1 MRILFV
7 GTVEFSRH
15 CLEQILAA
23 GGHVV
28 GVLTLAPD
36 HARFHGDYADLSPVA
51 AAHDIPLYRI
61 RNINDPDVLALVY
74 SLRPDVVLVFGW
86 SQLLGS
92 ELLGIAP
99 CIGTHP
105 ALLPRNRGRHP
116 ITWALVEGLE
126 ESGLTFF
133 WLDDGADSGD
143 IAWQRAFPIAEDDDA
158 ASVYRK
164 IEGLAEEAIRELIPQ
179 LQNGTA
185 PRRPQNDAEATYWRR
200 RTEADRWI
208 DWRLPS
214 KRIYNLVRGL
224 SRPYVGALTR
234 RGDQDVIVWQARL
247 QPVETDAPVGEE
259 PGTVV
264 IASDGVRVR
273 TGDGYL
279 AVLEIDPQGIL
290 RMGDVLGRPG

>member
-1 MRILFV
+1 MRIVFV

-15 CLEQILAA
+15 CLEQIIAA
-23 GGHVV
+23 GGQVV

-36 HARFHGDYADLSPVA
+36 RGRFHGDYADLSPVA
-51 AAHDIPLYRI
+51 AAGGIPVHRI
-61 RNINDPDVLALVY
+61 RNINDPDVLALVR
-74 SLRPDVVLVFGW
+74 SLRPDVILVFGW

-92 ELLGIAP
+92 ELLEIAP

-143 IAWQRAFPIAEDDDA
+143 ILWQRAFPIAEEDDA
-158 ASVYRK
+158 AIVYRK
-164 IEGLAEEAIRELIPQ
+164 IEGLAEEAIREFLPQ
-179 LQNGTA
+179 LETGTA
-185 PRRPQNDAEATYWRR
+185 PRHPQSDDEATYWRR

-224 SRPYVGALTR
+224 ARPYVGALTS
-234 RGDQDVIVWQARL
+234 RGGKDVIVWQARL
-247 QPVETDAPVGEE
+247 QPPEMDAPVGVE

-264 IASDGVRVR
+264 DDGDGLRVR

-279 AVLEIDPQGIL
+279 TVLELDPQGIV
-290 RMGDVLGRPG
+290 RIGDVLGRPA

>member
-1 MRILFV
+1 VRRILFV
-7 GTVEFSRH
+7 GAVEFSRH
-15 CLEQILAA
+15 CLEHVFAA
-23 GGHVV
+23 GGEVV

-36 HARFHGDYADLSPVA
+36 HARFHGDYADLAPVA
-51 AAHDIPLYRI
+51 AAHGVPLHRI
-61 RNINDPDVLALVY
+61 RNINDPDVLAIAR

-86 SQLLGS
+86 SQLLRS
-92 ELLGIAP
+92 EFLEIAP
-99 CIGTHP
+99 CIGSHP

-133 WLDDGADSGD
+133 WLDAGADSGD
-143 IAWQRAFPIAEDDDA
+143 IVWQRAFPITEDDDA

-164 IEGLAEEAIRELIPQ
+164 IEGLAANAIRDLIPQ
-179 LQNGTA
+179 LQTGTA
-185 PRRPQNDAEATYWRR
+185 PRRAQNDAEATYWRR

-214 KRIYNLVRGL
+214 RSVYNLVRGL

-234 RGDQDVIVWQARL
+234 RGDQDVIVWQAGL
-247 QPVETDAPVGEE
+247 QSKTDAPLDVE

-264 IASDGVRVR
+264 VDGDGVRVR

-279 AVLEIDPQGIL
+279 AVLELDPPGIV
-290 RMGDVLGRPG
+290 RVGDVLGRPA